1 MKKLLVLLLMVVMS
15 LTLMTGCGGD
25 PVYDELENY
34 MNVEMVEVNANYE
47 SIKAEV
53 ANWQNFT
60 TDAELNASI
69 SDVLLP
75 LIDDSLAKLD
85 AMALETEEVN
95 AIKDKYVAVMEAY
108 QAGFSA
114 ILEGDVDTGNAKIEE
129 GVALIDEYNTALE
142 ELAAEVGAEVTY

>member
-1 MKKLLVLLLMVVMS
+1 
-15 LTLMTGCGGD
+15 
-25 PVYDELENY
+25 
-34 MNVEMVEVNANYE
+34 EVNANYE

-60 TDAELNASI
+60 ADAELNASI